1 MFTRF
6 SRSWALIKASGAVLR
21 QDKELLLFPF
31 FSAIATLLVSAS
43 FIVPL
48 ILTGAFE
55 RMDQGSEVPYMVLPS
70 CSTWSST
77 SSSSSSTRRW
87 SARP

>member
-6 SRSWALIKASGAVLR
+6 SRSWELIKASGAALR

-31 FSAIATLLVSAS
+31 FSAVATLLVSAS

-55 RMDQGSEVPYMVLPS
+55 RSIAPGDASI
-70 CSTWSST
+70 
-77 SSSSSSTRRW
+77 STRP
-87 SARP
+87 A

>member
-6 SRSWALIKASGAVLR
+6 SRSWELIKASGAVLR

-48 ILTGAFE
+48 VVTGALEQTNSAALYRYATDGNVGESF
-55 RMDQGSEVPYMVLPS
+55 
-70 CSTWSST
+70 SS
-77 SSSSSSTRRW
+77 
-87 SARP
+87 ALLGEAFRPKR

>member
-6 SRSWALIKASGAVLR
+6 SRSWELIRASGAVLR

-31 FSAIATLLVSAS
+31 FSAIATLLVAAS

-48 ILTGAFE
+48 VVTGAFE
-55 RMDQGSEVPYMVLPS
+55 RESTQSGRIPPSWSSAS
-70 CSTWSST
+70 CST
-77 SSSSSSTRRW
+77 
-87 SARP
+87 